1 MRIIKSIVCTF
12 FLIFNVVSCI
22 SNQPYSEFVKTVNF
36 SNLDTF
42 TFKHTLLT
50 GLEFSKVD
58 RAILE
63 NLSENVIASEL
74 SSRGFQSVSPKEG
87 ADFYAVVTWKK
98 AVSVY
103 SNPSDHIDPYALVL
117 ARKDDNVGRFTSRFN
132 LGRFTSRLNL
142 QVELYDS
149 GTDEVFWRNELPNIF
164 DALQLT
170 EDRVLKS
177 LKLAIKGFP
186 LRIIKDPKLPT
197 IQ

>member
-1 MRIIKSIVCTF
+1 MRILKSIICVLF
-12 FLIFNVVSCI
+12 FIFYIVSCI
-22 SNQPYSEFVKTVNF
+22 SNQPYSEFVKTINF
-36 SNLDTF
+36 SDLDTF
-42 TFKHTLLT
+42 TFKHTRLT
-50 GLEFSKVD
+50 GLEFSKLD
-58 RAILE
+58 RAVLE
-63 NLSENVIASEL
+63 NLSEDIIASEL
-74 SSRGFQSVSPKEG
+74 SLRGFQSVSRNTG

-103 SNPSDHIDPYALVL
+103 SNPSDHIDPYTVVL
-117 ARKDDNVGRFTSRFN
+117 ARKDDKVE
-132 LGRFTSRLNL
+132 RFTSRLNL

-149 GTDEVFWRNELPNIF
+149 GTGEVFWRNELPNIF

-186 LRIIKDPKLPT
+186 LRIIKDPKLPN

>member
-1 MRIIKSIVCTF
+1 MRILKSIICTLF
-12 FLIFNVVSCI
+12 FIFYIVSCI
-22 SNQPYSEFVKTVNF
+22 SNQPYSEFVKTINF
-36 SNLDTF
+36 SDLDTF
-42 TFKHTLLT
+42 TFKHTRLT
-50 GLEFSKVD
+50 GLEFSKLD
-58 RAILE
+58 RAVLE
-63 NLSENVIASEL
+63 NLSEDIIASEL
-74 SSRGFQSVSPKEG
+74 SLRGFQSVSQNTG

-103 SNPSDHIDPYALVL
+103 SNPSDHIDPYAVVL
-117 ARKDDNVGRFTSRFN
+117 ARKDDKV
-132 LGRFTSRLNL
+132 GRFTSRLNL

-149 GTDEVFWRNELPNIF
+149 GTGEVFWRNELPNIF

-186 LRIIKDPKLPT
+186 LRIIKDPKLPS